1 MAKIPGNKRESL
13 KNDVIIDIYIKD
25 NNNDNNRVEGK

>member
-25 NNNDNNRVEGK
+25 NNDNNRVEGK